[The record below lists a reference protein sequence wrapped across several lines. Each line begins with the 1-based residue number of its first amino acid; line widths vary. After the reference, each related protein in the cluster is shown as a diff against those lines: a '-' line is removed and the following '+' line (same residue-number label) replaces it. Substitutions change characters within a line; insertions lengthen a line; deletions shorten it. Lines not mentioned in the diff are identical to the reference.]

1 MCNFVKDRTNLGR
14 GWGNGENEGTE
25 EKQLLRGGGGVC
37 VCCLSSLFFSHALRC
52 AFLPLATSSGPSFY
66 SLMFPHPSILFFISL
81 NEINIKNKYNIHKY
95 VY

>member
-14 GWGNGENEGTE
+14 GWGNGENEGTL
-25 EKQLLRGGGGVC
+25 QR
-37 VCCLSSLFFSHALRC
+37 
-52 AFLPLATSSGPSFY
+52 LPQAPSFY
-66 SLMFPHPSILFFISL
+66 SLKFPHHSILFFISL